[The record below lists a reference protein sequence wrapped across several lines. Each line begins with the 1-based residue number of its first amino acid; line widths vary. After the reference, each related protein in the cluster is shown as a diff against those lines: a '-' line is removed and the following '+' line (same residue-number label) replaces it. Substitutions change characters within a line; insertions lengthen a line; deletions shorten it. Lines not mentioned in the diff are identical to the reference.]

1 MKKEKVAVASVQI
14 DVAPADLLDR
24 VAVLEIKS
32 ERLTDEEQ
40 LRNVRAELAVLRAAL
55 KRQISVTAELRRLSR
70 ELRQVNETLWDL
82 EELVRACDAASDFG
96 ERFVDGA
103 RAIIHANNRR
113 AALKRAINRL
123 LGARFQEEKSHPLPD
138 PWAARKRAPR
148 RAPKS
153 SVCGRDLHGF
163 EEDQ

>member
-1 MKKEKVAVASVQI
+1 MKNEKVEVASVQI

-24 VAVLEIKS
+24 LTVLEIKS
-32 ERLTDEEQ
+32 ERLTNEEQ
-40 LRNVRAELAVLRAAL
+40 LSNVRAELAGLRAAL
-55 KRQISVTAELRRLSR
+55 DRQISVTAELRRLSS

-82 EELVRACDAASDFG
+82 EEVVRACDAASDFG

-103 RAIIHANNRR
+103 RSIIHANNRR

-138 PWAARKRAPR
+138 AWTPARRVAPW
-148 RAPKS
+148 
-153 SVCGRDLHGF
+153 
-163 EEDQ
+163 